1 MFWISA
7 LLFVS
12 SFAVIVLL
20 IMAKGGLAPVQMPG
34 VVRAMSDPL
43 SRSRAVTDVRKVV
56 LFSAIPW
63 LNKLLMKLEF
73 ASQLRRMIYQAGL
86 KWTVGRMT
94 LMSLAAGILPGYGAL
109 LFTRSLALAIAAG
122 IPLSMVPLGIV
133 VILRRR
139 RFNEFEEGL
148 PKVLDMMVSAL
159 RAGHSFNAALGL
171 AAREGPEP
179 ISSEFRICF
188 DEQNFGLDLRHA
200 MENLMTRVPLTD
212 LRIAATAVL
221 IQKETGGNLAEVLDN
236 TSEVIRERARL
247 KRQMRVHTAHGRMT
261 GWVIGCLP
269 FALFIVLYILNP
281 QMESMLWKHEM
292 GIKLLYGGGAMM
304 VIGVLVIR
312 KIVRADV

>member
-1 MFWISA
+1 
-7 LLFVS
+7 
-12 SFAVIVLL
+12 
-20 IMAKGGLAPVQMPG
+20 
-34 VVRAMSDPL
+34 
-43 SRSRAVTDVRKVV
+43 
-56 LFSAIPW
+56 
-63 LNKLLMKLEF
+63 
-73 ASQLRRMIYQAGL
+73 
-86 KWTVGRMT
+86 
-94 LMSLAAGILPGYGAL
+94 MSLAAGILPGYGAL
-109 LFTRSLALAIAAG
+109 LFTRSLAIAIAAG

-139 RFNEFEEGL
+139 RFNAFEEGL

-304 VIGVLVIR
+304 VIGVQLNMLLLAFNLLPIPPLDGSQVLKHFLPARWARQYQRVGLYGIA
-312 KIVRADV
+312 ILILILWLAPQLLTYWLQPANTIARALLDAVGATVLPSASRWLR